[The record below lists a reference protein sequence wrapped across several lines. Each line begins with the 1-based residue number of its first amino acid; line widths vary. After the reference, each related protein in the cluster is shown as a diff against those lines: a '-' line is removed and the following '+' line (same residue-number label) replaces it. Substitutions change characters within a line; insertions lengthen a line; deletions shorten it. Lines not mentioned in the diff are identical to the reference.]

1 MVFPNQP
8 QLVPMWVADM
18 DFPCADEIVHAVC
31 ERAQH
36 PIYGYSHVGPDFGAP
51 ASRWVKKRHGW
62 QISSENIVFCHG
74 VVPALAACIM
84 SLTKPGDEI
93 MIQQPVYYPFR
104 DIIEKNGRGFI
115 SNDLVYNQTEERWE
129 IDFEDFEKKISGA
142 EIFILCNPH
151 NPVGRVYSESE
162 LLHMGELCLKHETI
176 ILSDEIHSDLV
187 YHHAKH
193 IPIAS
198 LSKELAQCT
207 ITMISPSKAFN
218 TAGLQT
224 ACVISENRDYLNA
237 FGLEMEKSMN
247 VMNLFGPIAYQV
259 AYDRCEDYVDEL
271 IDYLWGNYCFL
282 ETYIRSEMPLIK
294 PQRPEATYL
303 IWLDCSGLGIRGQEI
318 YDFFVHDAGIAIDN
332 GIWFGESG
340 ANFAR
345 LNIASPRSMVEE
357 ALHKLKH
364 AYDELKN

>member
-1 MVFPNQP
+1 
-8 QLVPMWVADM
+8 L
-18 DFPCADEIVHAVC
+18 
-31 ERAQH
+31 
-36 PIYGYSHVGPDFGAP
+36 
-51 ASRWVKKRHGW
+51 K
-62 QISSENIVFCHG
+62 
-74 VVPALAACIM
+74 
-84 SLTKPGDEI
+84 T
-93 MIQQPVYYPFR
+93 
-104 DIIEKNGRGFI
+104 
-115 SNDLVYNQTEERWE
+115 
-129 IDFEDFEKKISGA
+129 FEKKISGA

-259 AYDRCEDYVDEL
+259 AYDRVKTM
-271 IDYLWGNYCFL
+271 WMN
-282 ETYIRSEMPLIK
+282 
-294 PQRPEATYL
+294 
-303 IWLDCSGLGIRGQEI
+303 
-318 YDFFVHDAGIAIDN
+318 
-332 GIWFGESG
+332 
-340 ANFAR
+340 
-345 LNIASPRSMVEE
+345 
-357 ALHKLKH
+357 
-364 AYDELKN
+364 